1 MRRAAAK
8 NPEIP
13 LIFSIIQK
21 FRKVLVLFPKN
32 PKNFKYSPKI
42 QKNSTYPQ
50 KSLKSSMCSK
60 NPQNPQIS

>member
-8 NPEIP
+8 NPIP

-32 PKNFKYSPKI
+32 PKNPEKFYISSKI
-42 QKNSTYPQ
+42 
-50 KSLKSSMCSK
+50 LEFL
-60 NPQNPQIS
+60 